1 MRDTYRDRYE
11 EKERKAEE
19 RGVNRQRS
27 IKIEMKNETDRQIG
41 GKSDKEKANKHDLT
55 TL

>member
-41 GKSDKEKANKHDLT
+41 GEKVIKRRQTNMI
-55 TL
+55 